1 MARTLRT
8 APAHRLPTVPAR
20 TLPTALACV
29 LVLLLLPACSS
40 GADQE
45 AAQGL
50 ASDLATALSTGQLG
64 DVPVQG
70 GGQEQL
76 DTIVAGMDDIPA
88 TVTVDT
94 VEVEG
99 DTGTATLDW
108 QWETPAE
115 PWRYT
120 TTAQLQK
127 VDDQWAVQW
136 APTVVEPSL
145 TGGESLDATTQR
157 PVARTT
163 SSVRATSPWS
173 PCGR

>member
-1 MARTLRT
+1 M
-8 APAHRLPTVPAR
+8 AR

-127 VDDQWAVQW
+127 ADDQWAVQW
-136 APTVVEPSL
+136 APTWSSPHWPATNPLTRRRSGPSA
-145 TGGESLDATTQR
+145 E
-157 PVARTT
+157 T
-163 SSVRATSPWS
+163 SSEQATSPWS
-173 PCGR
+173 PSGR